1 MRSQTLDVSV
11 MPPGAEALRWRR
23 SPSMPCAGDVVAVRE
38 TTYTL
43 TLLGCWG
50 LRVDGEALH
59 LHLRE
64 QRVLALLGLRG
75 HQSRTVLA
83 GLLWPDSPE
92 ARARASL
99 RTSLMRIRQ
108 RLGAAIS
115 VRRDDVGLSEG
126 FTVDVA
132 TLRFTLDRIED
143 DGREVASDPVPALQ
157 ILREPDLLVGW
168 YDDWVLA
175 ERERLRHRRVRALET
190 LALASLDAGRAPESI
205 SFAEEAAKLEPL
217 LESAVTLHVRALL
230 HDGDLTAALTEY
242 RAFRQRLD
250 AELGVSPPQALTH
263 LLREAKAQRLAVGD
277 PSAVGILP
285 PIAPVRHGRDP

>member
-1 MRSQTLDVSV
+1 M
-11 MPPGAEALRWRR
+11 G
-23 SPSMPCAGDVVAVRE
+23 E

-43 TLLGCWG
+43 SLLGSWG
-50 LRVDGEALH
+50 LRVDGETLH

-83 GLLWPDSPE
+83 GLLWPDSSE
-92 ARARASL
+92 ERARASL

-108 RLGAAIS
+108 RLGGAIC

-132 TLRFTLDRIED
+132 TLRSTLDRIED
-143 DGREVASDPVPALQ
+143 AGRDATPDLTPALQ

-168 YDDWVLA
+168 YDDWVLT

-190 LALASLDAGRAPESI
+190 LAAVSLDAGRSAESI

-230 HDGDLTAALTEY
+230 HDGDLTAALAEY

-250 AELGVSPPQALTH
+250 AELGVTPPRALTH
-263 LLREAKAQRLAVGD
+263 LLREAKAQRLAVGE
-277 PSAVGILP
+277 PAATRIVP
-285 PIAPVRHGRDP
+285 RIAPARHGRRDP